1 MATAPSS
8 EDIEK
13 MDSPIHA
20 SVQDENLPVVEP
32 KLSRRGLPLIPQ
44 PSDDPFDPLNF
55 ASWRKILILLV
66 MCIWTIIGPLNMI
79 SVASAFFPISEEL
92 HMSLSSVTYLVGA
105 PLLSYGV
112 ASLIWVS
119 VGNRFGVRLVFV
131 FTSLATGLFCIWGAV
146 AKSSGSLIAA
156 RTLASI
162 FSASPETLG
171 PQAIADVFFLHDRAK
186 CMGLYVLFQ
195 ASGFAVG
202 SLIGGYITADLGWRW
217 IQWTVSF
224 LSLGSCGLLF
234 LFFPETQYTRQS
246 GNLHHRQPK
255 LVDNF
260 RFWAVSGGGRSKVDS
275 LWKSFCYPFKYLPHP
290 AVIAMTIHFSIML
303 MATNYMLTSNTFI
316 YTGVYNF
323 DIKQIALTGFAP
335 LIAVWIAIPYCGILN
350 DVVISRLRKRANF
363 LPEWRLMF
371 FVPTCIIGPVGCIV
385 VGVCAQNGSPWI
397 APLIGEALVMFCFV
411 TANNLTQTYLVD
423 IYEAR
428 ADATLV
434 VLNGFKNFAAFGIS
448 YAVVPWNTSAGYAEP
463 FGVLAALVFV
473 AHIPIFIFWWRGKEI
488 REWSAK
494 HWKEA
499 KPSHHGDAF

>member
-1 MATAPSS
+1 MAAGLSS

-13 MDSPIHA
+13 VDSPIHD
-20 SVQDENLPVVEP
+20 SIHEENLPTVEP

-66 MCIWTIIGPLNMI
+66 LCIWTIIGPLNMI

-92 HMSLSSVTYLVGA
+92 HMSLNSVTYLVGA

-131 FTSLATGLFCIWGAV
+131 FTSLATELFCIWGAL
-146 AKSSGSLIAA
+146 ANSSGSLIAA

-171 PQAIADVFFLHDRAK
+171 PQAVADVFFLHDRAK

-217 IQWTVSF
+217 IQWTIAF
-224 LSLGSCGLLF
+224 LSLGSCLLLF

-255 LVDNF
+255 LIDNF
-260 RFWAVSGGGRSKVDS
+260 RFWAVSGGGRSKVD
-275 LWKSFCYPFKYLPHP
+275 K
-290 AVIAMTIHFSIML
+290 
-303 MATNYMLTSNTFI
+303 
-316 YTGVYNF
+316 
-323 DIKQIALTGFAP
+323 
-335 LIAVWIAIPYCGILN
+335 
-350 DVVISRLRKRANF
+350 
-363 LPEWRLMF
+363 
-371 FVPTCIIGPVGCIV
+371 
-385 VGVCAQNGSPWI
+385 
-397 APLIGEALVMFCFV
+397 
-411 TANNLTQTYLVD
+411 
-423 IYEAR
+423 
-428 ADATLV
+428 
-434 VLNGFKNFAAFGIS
+434 
-448 YAVVPWNTSAGYAEP
+448 
-463 FGVLAALVFV
+463 
-473 AHIPIFIFWWRGKEI
+473 
-488 REWSAK
+488 
-494 HWKEA
+494 
-499 KPSHHGDAF
+499 